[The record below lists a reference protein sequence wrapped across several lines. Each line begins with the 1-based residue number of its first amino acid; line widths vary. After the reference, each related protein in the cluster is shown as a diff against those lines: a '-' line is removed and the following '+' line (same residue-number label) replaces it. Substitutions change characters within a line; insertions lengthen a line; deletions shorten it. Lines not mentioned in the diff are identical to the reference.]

1 MSYSFTEFLHNVD
14 SELLELVGKTHTDFP
29 EYNFESDF
37 DSQFPVAIS
46 AVEAII
52 QHGSISEV
60 AMVDPDNICIF
71 ASFYEEDNE

>member
-1 MSYSFTEFLHNVD
+1 MAYSFTDFLRDVD
-14 SELLELVGKTHTDFP
+14 RELLTSIGKTSIDFP
-29 EYNFESDF
+29 KYNFKADF

-60 AMVDPDNICIF
+60 AKIDPDNICVF
-71 ASFYEEDNE
+71 VSPYKD